1 MPLIKVCVA
10 TIPIGLDRSI
20 EDTKKRVWDSWSKTA
35 KGAWVQYYA
44 KQITMELEDSWSD
57 NGMIIHIIADLD
69 DESLV
74 AYKLA
79 WTTK

>member
-10 TIPIGLDRSI
+10 SIPIGLAKSI
-20 EDTKKRVWDSWSKTA
+20 EDTKKRVWDTWSKTA

-44 KQITMELEDSWSD
+44 KQITMELENSWAD
-57 NGMIIHIIADLD
+57 GGIIIHIFADLD
-69 DESLV
+69 NESIV

-79 WTTK
+79 WATE